1 MIYLD
6 TSVIVLFYL
15 PEALSIAILELL
27 AIEEQPA
34 LSQLVEMFSALS
46 RRVRMREISQ
56 EQAREIAEQFQ
67 IHLDGGFYTR
77 IPLEPIHYQQAR
89 EWIARFDTAL
99 RTLDAIH
106 LAIAAANDL
115 RLVTADE
122 TLAEA
127 GNVFG
132 ITVQLITP

>member
-1 MIYLD
+1 MLSFLS
-6 TSVIVLFYL
+6 TCQKLSV
-15 PEALSIAILELL
+15 SLL

-34 LSQLVEMFSALS
+34 LSQLVEVEMFSALS

-127 GNVFG
+127 ANVFG